1 MSSKSE
7 ILKSIKNASLE
18 EVRRDDESFTLTT
31 YEDKLKAFKE
41 SIKGVAGK
49 FIECDESEIPFKIEE
64 IFGKDKK
71 IASNIKE
78 CSAKN
83 VELESIKSPKELKD
97 IDIAIVKGEFGVSEN
112 GAIYINDKNLK
123 DRALLFI
130 TKTLVILLDKDALV
144 NNMQE
149 AYKKIPNDAN
159 FGVFISGPSKTADI
173 EQSLVIGAHGA
184 VELFVLLY

>member
-7 ILKSIKNASLE
+7 ILNSIKNASLK
-18 EVRRDDESFTLTT
+18 EVRRDDENFTLTT
-31 YEDKLKAFKE
+31 YENKLKAFKE

-49 FIECDESEIPFKIEE
+49 FIECDENKIASKIEE

-83 VELESIKSPKELKD
+83 VELEGIKSPKELKD

-112 GAIYINDKNLK
+112 GAIYINDDDLK
-123 DRALLFI
+123 YRALLFI
-130 TKTLVILLDKDALV
+130 TKTLVILLDKNTLV

-149 AYKKIPNDAN
+149 AYKKISNDAN

-184 VELFVLLY
+184 VECYIFLV